1 MIGGD
6 DKHTSIKLSKSKI
19 LILVEKTILEAKRK
33 MAVDQTGELHICSTH
48 SNWYSVWKF
57 TSKSDSNFEQSETF
71 PDMVQDIFPKTKRV
85 IKFRIYRKTT
95 ERKSSKY

>member
-1 MIGGD
+1 
-6 DKHTSIKLSKSKI
+6 
-19 LILVEKTILEAKRK
+19 
-33 MAVDQTGELHICSTH
+33 MAVDQTGELHICSAH

-57 TSKSDSNFEQSETF
+57 TNKSDSNFEQSETF